1 MRRGTLLLAAVLV
14 CRCSASPPAPA
25 SAPSRPSGRAPFDAA
40 PGTNHSIAITID
52 SQEALDILA
61 SLSRPRFQMSDVKIL
76 EDQPAIHL
84 SIEDS
89 GRPAE
94 VYERDFAAA
103 FDEQARAAVFDFR
116 SIRQARERWQ
126 ALAGAV
132 ASRRDEIAR
141 LASRRAA
148 SLLPADRAITAN
160 LRVYLIFGLAGL
172 SDHLIVRR
180 AEEEVMI
187 IDILRALGDSEGEPL
202 DSQVS
207 RLARLIAGAAFREA
221 WDVYRSESAAWKG
234 ADASLGQLEPLL
246 KAVAAAGPA
255 SLYAIDENFFPLFVW
270 LKDPM
275 RRAVDDFNRRAER
288 LAESRENL
296 ERRLEL
302 MTEMRRPEFVR
313 RVAGPDG
320 AFLTDAVFQSGGIE
334 ELRACLARGPR
345 AFFEAYDRAAQT
357 NKDLIALAKPIRDQ
371 LHAASPGARPN

>member
-1 MRRGTLLLAAVLV
+1 
-14 CRCSASPPAPA
+14 
-25 SAPSRPSGRAPFDAA
+25 
-40 PGTNHSIAITID
+40 
-52 SQEALDILA
+52 
-61 SLSRPRFQMSDVKIL
+61 MSDVKIL

-103 FDEQARAAVFDFR
+103 FDEQSRAAVFDFR
-116 SIRQARERWQ
+116 SIRQARDRWQ

-148 SLLPADRAITAN
+148 SLLPADRAVTAN

-180 AEEEVMI
+180 AEEEVMV

-302 MTEMRRPEFVR
+302 VAEMRRPEFVR

-320 AFLTDAVFQSGGIE
+320 AFLTDAVFQSSGIE
-334 ELRACLARGPR
+334 ELRASLARGPR
-345 AFFEAYDRAAQT
+345 AFFEAYDKAAQT